1 MRSSRRT
8 QVSRATEAL
17 PRSGRSERIREIDLL
32 RGFALLGI
40 LLVNVPSMAGPHTG
54 PGGELSVWWVDEVAE
69 WLVTALVSAKFYL
82 LFAFLFGY
90 SFTLQRASAERAGA
104 PFAPRHLRRLSCLFL
119 LGLAHGV
126 LLFSGDVLLVYA
138 VLSLVLFAVRDI
150 EPRTAVRAAACL
162 VIGVAVCLLV
172 WGLSTV
178 AYAEPMN
185 PQDRTA
191 AIQEM
196 AAAYKGDFGSVVR
209 ANLSSLHDSLGWNIL
224 YGADMLAAFL
234 VGLAAG
240 KRELLTDTG
249 RHRARMVRIVVR
261 ALPVGLAGSVFMAI
275 CRDGPLDARW
285 YDVGSAVGVLTA
297 PAMTAAYV
305 CGLLLLL
312 RSRPGGR
319 AAGALAGAGR
329 LALTH
334 YLTQSLV
341 MALVFTGYGLAW
353 YGRHG
358 TAVLLAGCFVL
369 YAAQLAYGGRLLRHV
384 RYGPAEWLLRTATL
398 ARRP

>member
-8 QVSRATEAL
+8 QASRATEAL
-17 PRSGRSERIREIDLL
+17 PGSERIREIDLL

-40 LLVNVPSMAGPHTG
+40 LLVNVQSMAGPHTG
-54 PGGELSVWWVDEVAE
+54 PGGELSVWWVDEAAE

-82 LFAFLFGY
+82 LFSFLFGY
-90 SFTLQRASAERAGA
+90 SFVLQRASAERAGA

-119 LGLAHGV
+119 LGLVHGV
-126 LLFSGDVLLVYA
+126 VLFSGDVLMVYA

-172 WGLSTV
+172 WGLSMV
-178 AYAEPMN
+178 AYAEPVN

-209 ANLSSLHDSLGWNIL
+209 ANLGSLRDSLGWNIL

-240 KRELLTDTG
+240 RRGLLTDTG

-261 ALPVGLAGSVFMAI
+261 ALPVGLAGSVFMAL
-275 CRDGPLDARW
+275 CHNGPLDARW
-285 YDVGSAVGVLTA
+285 YDIGSAVGVLTA
-297 PAMTAAYV
+297 PALTAAYV

-358 TAVLLAGCFVL
+358 AAVLLAGCFAL
-369 YAAQLAYGGRLLRHV
+369 YAAQLAYGGLLLRHV
-384 RYGPAEWLLRTATL
+384 RYGPAEWLLRAATL